1 MIQPPLPL
9 SSGIHWNMNIPKF
22 YINQRIQYVVF
33 FVCILLLSIVI
44 LKLTKFK
51 KRILFIFQEVGREKE
66 RERNINVWEKH
77 QSVASHTPPFGDLA
91 RNPAVCPDQESKWRP
106 FGSQACAQSTEP
118 HQPGPDLCFPMCI
131 IVHHFLLVSG
141 TSLHGYATV
150 YPFACWGTFG

>member
-66 RERNINVWEKH
+66 RERNINRLPLTRPHLGTWPAT
-77 QSVASHTPPFGDLA
+77 QPFALTRNPNGDRSVHRPALNPLSHT
-91 RNPAVCPDQESKWRP
+91 
-106 FGSQACAQSTEP
+106 SQALTYVFRC
-118 HQPGPDLCFPMCI
+118 
-131 IVHHFLLVSG
+131 VLL
-141 TSLHGYATV
+141 
-150 YPFACWGTFG
+150 FITFYW